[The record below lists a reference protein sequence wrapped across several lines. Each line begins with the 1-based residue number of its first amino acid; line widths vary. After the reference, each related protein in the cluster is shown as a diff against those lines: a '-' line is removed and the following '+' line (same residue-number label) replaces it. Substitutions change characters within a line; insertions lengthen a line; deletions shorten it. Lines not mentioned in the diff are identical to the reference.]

1 MLREEINGIM
11 SDFEINSDKAEN
23 KRTRTKKYNGLKTV
37 TNMVAIHPNIQK
49 TTLNMNDLNTAS
61 EKQRWLRVI

>member
-37 TNMVAIHPNIQK
+37 TNMVGIHPNIQK
-49 TTLNMNDLNTAS
+49 PL
-61 EKQRWLRVI
+61 